1 MAFPESFE
9 DRLGIVFERTLP
21 KLGPE
26 ARAQLQAIIEPQS
39 LAIIA
44 GVLVAWVVSHA
55 FGVGEIID
63 IVLLVAG
70 VLAIGLAVFTGVDE
84 LYEFASG
91 TYLAKTDGDLD
102 QAADHLAQAIAILG
116 IQAVLAILFKGA
128 RAPKGPK
135 LRVTPG
141 SGPRGPGGRYRP
153 TTTTN
158 SALAA
163 GEGSTTFFGNIVVST
178 RGAATDREL
187 VLLHERVHQFLAPKL
202 YRMRDFRVENRM
214 NSYFNS
220 SLWRYVEE
228 ALAETI
234 A

>member
-70 VLAIGLAVFTGVDE
+70 VLAKAGSLLARGIVFGI
-84 LYEFASG
+84 
-91 TYLAKTDGDLD
+91 TY
-102 QAADHLAQAIAILG
+102 
-116 IQAVLAILFKGA
+116 
-128 RAPKGPK
+128 
-135 LRVTPG
+135 
-141 SGPRGPGGRYRP
+141 
-153 TTTTN
+153 
-158 SALAA
+158 
-163 GEGSTTFFGNIVVST
+163 
-178 RGAATDREL
+178 
-187 VLLHERVHQFLAPKL
+187 
-202 YRMRDFRVENRM
+202 
-214 NSYFNS
+214 
-220 SLWRYVEE
+220 SLWFTPD
-228 ALAETI
+228 AGTAN
-234 A
+234 